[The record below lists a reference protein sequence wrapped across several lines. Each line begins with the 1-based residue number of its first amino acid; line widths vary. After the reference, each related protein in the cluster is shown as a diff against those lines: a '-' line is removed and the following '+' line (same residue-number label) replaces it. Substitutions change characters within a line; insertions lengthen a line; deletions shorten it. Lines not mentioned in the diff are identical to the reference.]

1 MELRMKMV
9 RVEYILELL
18 EDLALKMEILEVFVF
33 VLTCLSTNKQ
43 HTKKPIHYKPRLY
56 TTATQIFEA
65 ANLLNLYYKSIN
77 QPRSPIT

>member
-43 HTKKPIHYKPRLY
+43 HTKNPYIINPDFTQQQHKFLKQQTYLTC
-56 TTATQIFEA
+56 TTIQ
-65 ANLLNLYYKSIN
+65 SIN
-77 QPRSPIT
+77 QDRQ

>member
-33 VLTCLSTNKQ
+33 VLTCLLKCNKLIMSNNEDVLQ
-43 HTKKPIHYKPRLY
+43 FLR
-56 TTATQIFEA
+56 
-65 ANLLNLYYKSIN
+65 
-77 QPRSPIT
+77 